1 LQLRR
6 RTATLA
12 GLKGEDHM
20 SNVEIIGAPMSSY
33 VRVVRIAFAEKGV
46 PYDFRPAAPHS
57 ADVDAIHP
65 MGKIPCMRHG
75 DIELF
80 ESKAICTYLD
90 KAFPGPKLIPD
101 DALGAAQVEQWI
113 SFVNTVTDPA
123 IIRQYVVPGYIIP
136 GMAQKAPD
144 RACIE
149 AAMPNVEKQLGILE
163 KAVTGRTWLV
173 GDTLTLADINVIP
186 ILAGAVRFPES
197 AAAMEKYPNL
207 KAYYDLHAQRPSVR
221 DTAPPMPKA

>member
-1 LQLRR
+1 
-6 RTATLA
+6 
-12 GLKGEDHM
+12 M
-20 SNVEIIGAPMSSY
+20 SNIEIIGAPMSSY
-33 VRVVRIAFAEKGV
+33 VRVVRIACAEKGV
-46 PYDFRPAAPHS
+46 DYDFKPAAPHS
-57 ADVDAIHP
+57 ADADAIHP
-65 MGKIPCMRHG
+65 MGKIPSMRHG
-75 DIELF
+75 DVELF

-90 KAFPGPKLIPD
+90 KAFPGPKLIPE

-149 AAMPNVEKQLGILE
+149 AALPNMDKQLAILD
-163 KAVTGRTWLV
+163 KAVTGKTWLV

-186 ILAGAVRFPES
+186 ILAAVVRFPES
-197 AAAMEKYPNL
+197 AAALEKYPNL
-207 KAYYDLHAQRPSVR
+207 KAYYETHAQRPSVR
-221 DTAPPMPKA
+221 DTAPPPPKG